1 MEQIMSSTILTV
13 VLWAG
18 IGVLALVMAVW
29 ILRWVLGVNEI
40 LNALH
45 AIRDELRVLRDQ
57 QVSARPSSTS
67 KPDVARSDVPRTE
80 PSPLDMPIPEDWRL
94 GRQDTK

>member
-1 MEQIMSSTILTV
+1 MEQIMSSPILTV

-18 IGVLALVMAVW
+18 VGVLALVLVVW

-45 AIRDELRVLRDQ
+45 AIRDELQVLRDQ
-57 QVSARPSSTS
+57 QVGARPSSAP
-67 KPDVARSDVPRTE
+67 KPDAARSDVPPTE
-80 PSPLDMPIPEDWRL
+80 PSPLDIPIPEDWRL
-94 GRQDTK
+94 GRQDKK